1 MTFSSKVKDEIL
13 KIDNVKTCCQLSES
27 YGLLLF
33 ARGFSLKEIYI
44 STENSSVAEKYKNIV
59 ERLSLQDAD
68 TIKSESRKYKIL
80 SLDKVANKKV
90 LMAFGYEG
98 NERSRR
104 LNWGN
109 ISDEC
114 CFGAFLR
121 GAFLACGTIND
132 PEKSYHLEFVIPYL
146 NLSKDLKRVME
157 EMNLEPKEITRNG
170 SYILYFKDSEEI
182 EDVLALIG
190 ATNSTLELMGIK
202 MYKDVRN
209 NVNRRLNFESA
220 NLDKTV
226 NAALIQTEAIELLMK
241 NGEFKNLPAEL
252 KEIAMLRIDNPD
264 FSLKQIGDM
273 LIPPL
278 SRSGVNHRLK
288 KLCNMAENK

>member
-1 MTFSSKVKDEIL
+1 
-13 KIDNVKTCCQLSES
+13 
-27 YGLLLF
+27 
-33 ARGFSLKEIYI
+33 
-44 STENSSVAEKYKNIV
+44 
-59 ERLSLQDAD
+59 
-68 TIKSESRKYKIL
+68 
-80 SLDKVANKKV
+80 
-90 LMAFGYEG
+90 
-98 NERSRR
+98 
-104 LNWGN
+104 
-109 ISDEC
+109 
-114 CFGAFLR
+114 
-121 GAFLACGTIND
+121 
-132 PEKSYHLEFVIPYL
+132 
-146 NLSKDLKRVME
+146 
-157 EMNLEPKEITRNG
+157 
-170 SYILYFKDSEEI
+170 EEI

-226 NAALIQTEAIELLMK
+226 NAALIQTEAIEILMK
-241 NGEFKNLPAEL
+241 NGEFKNLPDEL